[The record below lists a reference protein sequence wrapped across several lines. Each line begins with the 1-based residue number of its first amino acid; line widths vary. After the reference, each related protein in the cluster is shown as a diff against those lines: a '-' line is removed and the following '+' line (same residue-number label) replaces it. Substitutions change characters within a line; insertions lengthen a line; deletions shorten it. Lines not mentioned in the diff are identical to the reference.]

1 MSPRHTFGLK
11 ADVKDN
17 VHYLDE
23 QTVLYPAGHNV
34 VIFNTEQK
42 TQRFISGT
50 EKTEGITAIAVSP
63 NKKYV
68 AVAERAAE
76 GEKALVTVFDLHTLK
91 RRKVLQAVASDV
103 MSREFV
109 CLAFSPDSKGLLTHG
124 GAPDWTLV
132 YWLWEKAKVGAVSKS
147 SNAQNAVYQVS
158 FNPVDNTVVCVTGDG
173 ICRFL
178 RITDQTLKP
187 LPGAMGKREPQ
198 AYLCHAWMCAAAPRR
213 LAPSPLAPRP
223 SPHPRPAP
231 RPSPRTATERPR
243 TAASCRAPQEPQH
256 RGGRCPSTPLHGL
269 ARPQHGLARPH
280 TVVCRAPPLPPYRPP
295 PPPPPPS
302 GRRSASWWPPTRAT
316 CCCSRRES
324 SSARSRPRPPTARAS
339 TPSSPTPRA
348 SYAAQA
354 RHSEGAIVRAACAAQ
369 ARVARVRV
377 RAACAAQASPHAHRP
392 TGPQRPTGHGPQAPG
407 HGP

>member
-223 SPHPRPAP
+223 SALAPPLAP
-231 RPSPRTATERPR
+231 RLARRPSGPARPR
-243 TAASCRAPQEPQH
+243 LSVRRKSRRTVAAAAPA
-256 RGGRCPSTPLHGL
+256 RPSTPTHGL
-269 ARPQHGLARPH
+269 ARPR
-280 TVVCRAPPLPPYRPP
+280 TVVCRALPLPPYRPP

-348 SYAAQA
+348 SCAAQA
-354 RHSEGAIVRAACAAQ
+354 RHSEGAIVRAARAAQ

-377 RAACAAQASPHAHRP
+377 GAACAAQASPHAHRP

>member
-147 SNAQNAVYQVS
+147 STAQNAVYQVS

-198 AYLCHAWMCAAAPRR
+198 AYLCHAWMCAAAPRP
-213 LAPSPLAPRP
+213 LAPSPPPPPRPLAPRLAP
-223 SPHPRPAP
+223 PLAP
-231 RPSPRTATERPR
+231 RLARRRSGPARPRLGAGRRKSRRPVAAAAPAYPRTPSHGGVPSAAPTALPPT
-243 TAASCRAPQEPQH
+243 TAAAAPLQVGGARCGGHRHGRPTAA
-256 RGGRCPSTPLHGL
+256 RGGRTQVRARGL
-269 ARPQHGLARPH
+269 ARR
-280 TVVCRAPPLPPYRPP
+280 
-295 PPPPPPS
+295 
-302 GRRSASWWPPTRAT
+302 
-316 CCCSRRES
+316 RREH
-324 SSARSRPRPPTARAS
+324 RLDRRLLQGLRV
-339 TPSSPTPRA
+339 R
-348 SYAAQA
+348 
-354 RHSEGAIVRAACAAQ
+354 RRRAIV
-369 ARVARVRV
+369 
-377 RAACAAQASPHAHRP
+377 
-392 TGPQRPTGHGPQAPG
+392 TGS
-407 HGP
+407 

>member
-1 MSPRHTFGLK
+1 MGHGRLGEAAEMRSAAGQCVSTMRLPGAASRAPAVVFCVVVTHAAWRTCALRAQDGLANRPPARHTTPLTHIPHITLAGRPCRRGTPL
-11 ADVKDN
+11 
-17 VHYLDE
+17 
-23 QTVLYPAGHNV
+23 TVLYPAGHNV

-158 FNPVDNTVVCVTGDG
+158 FNPVDNMVVCVTGDG

-198 AYLCHAWMCAAAPRR
+198 AYLCHAW
-213 LAPSPLAPRP
+213 
-223 SPHPRPAP
+223 
-231 RPSPRTATERPR
+231 
-243 TAASCRAPQEPQH
+243 
-256 RGGRCPSTPLHGL
+256 
-269 ARPQHGLARPH
+269 
-280 TVVCRAPPLPPYRPP
+280 
-295 PPPPPPS
+295 
-302 GRRSASWWPPTRAT
+302 
-316 CCCSRRES
+316 
-324 SSARSRPRPPTARAS
+324 
-339 TPSSPTPRA
+339 
-348 SYAAQA
+348 
-354 RHSEGAIVRAACAAQ
+354 
-369 ARVARVRV
+369 
-377 RAACAAQASPHAHRP
+377 
-392 TGPQRPTGHGPQAPG
+392 
-407 HGP
+407 

>member
-34 VIFNTEQK
+34 VIFNIEQK

-63 NKKYV
+63 NKKFV

-91 RRKVLQAVASDV
+91 RRKVLQAIASDV

-132 YWLWEKAKVGAVSKS
+132 YWQWEKAKVGAVSKS
-147 SNAQNAVYQVS
+147 SNQQNAVYQVS

-198 AYLCHAWMCAAAPRR
+198 AYVCHAWMCAAALRP
-213 LAPSPLAPRP
+213 LAPSPPRPAPPRP
-223 SPHPRPAP
+223 SPCLAP
-231 RPSPRTATERPR
+231 LASRGDG
-243 TAASCRAPQEPQH
+243 AAPHSRVLVGGARA
-256 RGGRCPSTPLHGL
+256 
-269 ARPQHGLARPH
+269 AA
-280 TVVCRAPPLPPYRPP
+280 A
-295 PPPPPPS
+295 PPPS
-302 GRRSASWWPPTRAT
+302 VAAAAP
-316 CCCSRRES
+316 
-324 SSARSRPRPPTARAS
+324 
-339 TPSSPTPRA
+339 
-348 SYAAQA
+348 AQA
-354 RHSEGAIVRAACAAQ
+354 RTV
-369 ARVARVRV
+369 V
-377 RAACAAQASPHAHRP
+377 
-392 TGPQRPTGHGPQAPG
+392 
-407 HGP
+407 

>member
-34 VIFNTEQK
+34 VIFNIEQK

-63 NKKYV
+63 NKKFV

-91 RRKVLQAVASDV
+91 RRKVLQAIASDV

-132 YWLWEKAKVGAVSKS
+132 YWQWEKAKVGAVSKS
-147 SNAQNAVYQVS
+147 SNQQNAVYQVS

-198 AYLCHAWMCAAAPRR
+198 AYVCHAWMCAAALRP
-213 LAPSPLAPRP
+213 LAPSPPRPLAPRP
-223 SPHPRPAP
+223 RPHLLLTPTAPRSPPPGSSTSPWFGHLIRPPAP
-231 RPSPRTATERPR
+231 
-243 TAASCRAPQEPQH
+243 
-256 RGGRCPSTPLHGL
+256 
-269 ARPQHGLARPH
+269 
-280 TVVCRAPPLPPYRPP
+280 VVRPP
-295 PPPPPPS
+295 PPGSTTWFDDLDLVCPWF
-302 GRRSASWWPPTRAT
+302 GLIW
-316 CCCSRRES
+316 
-324 SSARSRPRPPTARAS
+324 ARLRLRRPRNLRGLCWCSVSFA
-339 TPSSPTPRA
+339 
-348 SYAAQA
+348 
-354 RHSEGAIVRAACAAQ
+354 
-369 ARVARVRV
+369 
-377 RAACAAQASPHAHRP
+377 
-392 TGPQRPTGHGPQAPG
+392 
-407 HGP
+407 